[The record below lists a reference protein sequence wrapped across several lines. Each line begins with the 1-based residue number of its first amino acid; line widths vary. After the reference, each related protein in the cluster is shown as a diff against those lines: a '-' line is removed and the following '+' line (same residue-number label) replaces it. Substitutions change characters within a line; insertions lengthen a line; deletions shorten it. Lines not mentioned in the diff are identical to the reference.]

1 MGFPYS
7 SVGKE
12 SAGNAEDPNSI
23 PELGRAAGEG
33 MDYPLQVKSLS
44 RV

>member
-1 MGFPYS
+1 MGFPDS

-12 SAGNAEDPNSI
+12 SAGNAEDPSSI

-33 MDYPLQVKSLS
+33 MDHPLQVKSLS